1 MSKVATIIL
10 NRNLPD
16 VADSLYDSLAR
27 IDGPRTDIYVVE
39 AGSDDDKLSRR
50 ATWHANWPEAREHGL
65 RYQRGMNY
73 GLSRLVAEK
82 KFDKYDAFFLLTN
95 DTEFGKDSVLGP
107 LLEVLDEHPR
117 VGILSPCSRNWG
129 ERLLLKTQPTKYFWY
144 IHNTAYLLRRQF
156 VEDVMERENPDHMNC
171 LFDGTNF
178 RGYGGESELI
188 AKGYA
193 NDWAAAITARAW
205 AEENETHLLTK
216 ADLIRTESY
225 EENIRLYIEEGRQW
239 MRRKYGFNS
248 RWVMQRH
255 VKFLYDQF
263 MEFYPE
269 YAAYRV

>member
-1 MSKVATIIL
+1 MNKVATIIL

-16 VADSLYDSLAR
+16 VTDALRDSLAR

-39 AGSDDDKLSRR
+39 AGSDDDKLSRSC
-50 ATWHANWPEAREHGL
+50 TWHANWPEAREHGL

-73 GLSRLVAEK
+73 GLSRLVAEN
-82 KFDKYDAFFLLTN
+82 KFKNYDAFFLLTN
-95 DTEFGKDSVLGP
+95 DTEFGKESVLGP

-156 VEDVMERENPDHMNC
+156 VEDVMERENPGHMNC

-225 EENIRLYIEEGRQW
+225 EENIRLYLEEGRQW

-269 YAAYRV
+269 YAAYKV

>member
-1 MSKVATIIL
+1 MKKVATIIL
-10 NRNLPD
+10 NRNLPEVTD
-16 VADSLYDSLAR
+16 ALADSLAR
-27 IDGPRTDIYVVE
+27 IDGPRTDVFVVE
-39 AGSDDDKLSRR
+39 AGSDDDKLSRSC
-50 ATWHANWPEAREHGL
+50 TWHAAWPEAREHGL

-73 GLSRLVAEK
+73 GLSRLVAEN

-95 DTEFGKDSVLGP
+95 DTEFGKESVLAP

-117 VGILSPCSRNWG
+117 VGILSPCSKLWG
-129 ERLLLKTQPTKYFWY
+129 ERLLLKTQPTKYFWH
-144 IHNTAYLLRRQF
+144 IHNTAYLLRREF

-225 EENIRLYIEEGRQW
+225 EENLRLYIEEGRQW

-269 YAAYRV
+269 YAAYKV